1 MPRSL
6 ESLSPA
12 DGDQVA
18 TKNLLAALTAG
29 RIVYDNGAE
38 QVFDHD
44 GATTYV
50 DRGHSTHGDWYV
62 DADGRFASFWPP
74 SYRASYDL
82 HWMVEDGSIVGLRF
96 THCGDGSQFS
106 GRYA

>member
-1 MPRSL
+1 M

-12 DGDQVA
+12 DGEQVA

-38 QVFDHD
+38 QVFDHS
-44 GATTYV
+44 GVTTYV
-50 DRGHSTHGDWYV
+50 DRGHPTRGDWYV

-82 HWMVEDGSIVGLRF
+82 YWMVEDGSIVGLRF
-96 THCGDGSQFS
+96 IHCGDGSQFS

>member
-18 TKNLLAALTAG
+18 TKNLVAALTAG
-29 RIVYDNGAE
+29 RFVYDDGSE
-38 QVFDHD
+38 QVFDHS

-50 DRGHSTHGDWYV
+50 ERGHPTKGEWYV
-62 DADGRFASFWPP
+62 DTDGHFASFWPP

-82 HWMVEDGSIVGLRF
+82 HWMVENGSIVGLRF
-96 THCGDGSQFS
+96 THCGDGSQFT